1 MPQEDTYLTVRQAA
15 DALGC
20 SPSTVRERFHSG
32 ELSGITGPQPQ
43 RPRIQIRADQN
54 GRPLDAEMRPI
65 GDGSMR
71 SRVDVLEQRL
81 HDLEAGERLD
91 QRAERFRDA
100 ALLLRAVIER
110 QQRASE
116 LQAAAVKELEAALAD
131 QSQIIL
137 TLLVGDADE
146 VARTAPS

>member
-1 MPQEDTYLTVRQAA
+1 
-15 DALGC
+15 
-20 SPSTVRERFHSG
+20 
-32 ELSGITGPQPQ
+32 
-43 RPRIQIRADQN
+43 
-54 GRPLDAEMRPI
+54 MRPI
-65 GDGSMR
+65 GDGSVR

-146 VARTAPS
+146 VARTAPP